1 MSLGSWIDAAVHDYY
16 VDVQPLHTLVG
27 RASPLMDDLRK
38 SAIEGLNTGEFF
50 TLAGGMGIAG
60 DLASAQE
67 VAAQPGTGG
76 AGTAPGAATHDGQWL
91 VPHGQ
96 IETSLRLKYRDLVI
110 GKTNKGAY
118 VRNLT
123 HQTDKHGEA
132 FGERMAQLILGG
144 SGYTLGEVDL
154 TTSAS
159 GTVTVVDL
167 ENIANI
173 HRGMILVASAANGAT
188 STDTLLPSNVAFQK
202 AYVKSVNRDA
212 GTFVISAISQDG
224 TAGFPAGWG
233 AQGDNV
239 FVFPLGQFKPL
250 LPGSTFNSKLMIQA
264 LSEWITPSV
273 ASDTFNGVPR
283 SVDSALSGVRPPSSV
298 IGGLPP
304 EHKIGAVAAYMQQ
317 MYSATRPL
325 TYVASPLVWFS
336 LVRSLSAQGL
346 VKDVGGA
353 LTGGGKSVTVATVL
367 GDSKLISEP
376 HQDPNFVYGLLMD
389 EIKIHHLDG
398 LPGVANA
405 DGFQMLRQADSNDL
419 EFRLIA
425 FPQLIVREPWRHA
438 RFAL

>member
-16 VDVQPLHTLVG
+16 VDVQPLHTLIG
-27 RASPLMDDLRK
+27 RASPLVDDLRK
-38 SAIEGLNTGEFF
+38 TAIEGLNTGEFF
-50 TLAGGMGIAG
+50 TLAGGMGMAG

-67 VAAQPGTGG
+67 VAAQSGTGG

-123 HQTDKHGEA
+123 HQTDKHGEY

-159 GTVTVVDL
+159 GTATVVDL

-173 HRGMILVASAANGAT
+173 HRGMVLVASANNGSV
-188 STDTLLPSNVAFQK
+188 STHTLLPANVSFQK

-212 GTFVISAISQDG
+212 GTFVLSAISQDG
-224 TAGFPAGWG
+224 AAGFPAGWG

-239 FVFPLGQFKPL
+239 FIFPLGQFKPL

-264 LSEWITPSV
+264 LGEWITPAV
-273 ASDTFNGVPR
+273 ATDTFNSVDR
-283 SVDSALSGVRPPSSV
+283 SIDSALSGVRPPSSV

-317 MYSATRPL
+317 NYGATRPL

-346 VKDVGGA
+346 VKEIGGQ
-353 LTGGGKSVTVATVL
+353 LTGGGKSVNVATVL

>member
-27 RASPLMDDLRK
+27 RASPLMDRLRK

-60 DLASAQE
+60 DLASAQQ
-67 VAAQPGTGG
+67 VAGQVGSGG
-76 AGTAPGAATHDGQWL
+76 AGTAPGSATHDGQWL

-132 FGERMAQLILGG
+132 FGERFAQLLLGG
-144 SGYTLGEVDL
+144 SGYTLGEADL
-154 TTSAS
+154 TTSAT
-159 GTVTVVDL
+159 GTITMVDQ
-167 ENIANI
+167 ENIANL
-173 HRGMILVASAANGAT
+173 HKGMILVGSANNGAT
-188 STDTLLPSNVAFQK
+188 STDTLLPSNVNFQV

-212 GTFVISAISQDG
+212 GTAVLSAVSQDG

-233 AQGDNV
+233 SQGDNV
-239 FVFPLGQFKPL
+239 FLFPLGQFKPL
-250 LPGSTFNSKLMIQA
+250 LPGSTFNSKLMVQA
-264 LSEWITPSV
+264 LSEWITPTV
-273 ASDTFNGVPR
+273 ATDTFNGVPR
-283 SVDSALSGVRPPSSV
+283 SADSSLSGVRPPSSV

-317 MYSATRPL
+317 MYAATRPL

-336 LVRSLSAQGL
+336 LVRALHAQG
-346 VKDVGGA
+346 VVTDIGSK
-353 LTGGGKSVTVATVL
+353 LTAGGKAVEVATVL
-367 GDSKLISEP
+367 GTSEIISEP
-376 HQDPNFVYGLLMD
+376 HQDPNFVYGLLLD

-419 EFRLIA
+419 EFRLIC

-438 RFAL
+438 RFSI

>member
-1 MSLGSWIDAAVHDYY
+1 
-16 VDVQPLHTLVG
+16 
-27 RASPLMDDLRK
+27 MDDLRK

-67 VAAQPGTGG
+67 VAAQSGTGG

-167 ENIANI
+167 ENIANF
-173 HRGMILVASAANGAT
+173 HRGMILVASANNGSV
-188 STDTLLPSNVAFQK
+188 STHTLLPANVNFQK

-212 GTFVISAISQDG
+212 GTFVISAVSQDG
-224 TAGFPAGWG
+224 AAGFPAGWG

-264 LSEWITPSV
+264 LAEWITPAV
-273 ASDTFNGVPR
+273 ATDTFNSVDR
-283 SVDSALSGVRPPSSV
+283 SIDSALSGVRPPSSV

-317 MYSATRPL
+317 NYSATRPL

-346 VKDVGGA
+346 VKEIGGQ

>member
-1 MSLGSWIDAAVHDYY
+1 
-16 VDVQPLHTLVG
+16 
-27 RASPLMDDLRK
+27 MDDLRK

-67 VAAQPGTGG
+67 VAGQPGSGG

-123 HQTDKHGEA
+123 HATDKHGEA

-173 HRGMILVASAANGAT
+173 HRGMVLVASANAGT
-188 STDTLLPSNVAFQK
+188 SSGHTLLPSNVAFQK

-212 GTFVISAISQDG
+212 GTFVVSAVSYDG
-224 TAGFPAGWG
+224 AAGFPAGWG

-239 FVFPLGQFKPL
+239 FIFPLGQFKPL
-250 LPGSTFNSKLMIQA
+250 LPGATFNSKLMIQA
-264 LSEWITPSV
+264 LSEWITPT
-273 ASDTFNGVPR
+273 AATDTFNSVDR
-283 SVDSALSGVRPPSSV
+283 SIDSALSGVRPPTSV

-317 MYSATRPL
+317 NYSATRPL
-325 TYVASPLVWFS
+325 TYIASPLVWFS
-336 LVRSLSAQGL
+336 LVRSLSAQGM
-346 VKDVGGA
+346 VKEIGST
-353 LTGGGKSVTVATVL
+353 LTGGGKSVEVATVL
-367 GDSKLISEP
+367 GNSRLISEP

-419 EFRLIA
+419 EFRLIS

>member
-27 RASPLMDDLRK
+27 RTSPLMDDLRK
-38 SAIEGLNTGEFF
+38 SAIEGANTGEFF
-50 TLAGGMGIAG
+50 TLSGGMGIAG

-67 VAAQPGTGG
+67 VASQVGTGG
-76 AGTAPGAATHDGQWL
+76 AGTAPGAATFDGQWL
-91 VPHGQ
+91 VPTGQ

-123 HQTDKHGEA
+123 HATDKHGEA

-154 TTSAS
+154 TTTAT
-159 GTVTVVDL
+159 GVITMVDQ

-173 HRGMILVASAANGAT
+173 QKGMVLVASTANGGT

-202 AYVKSVNRDA
+202 AYVLSVNRDA
-212 GTFVISAISQDG
+212 GTFIVSAVSSSG
-224 TAGFPAGWG
+224 AAGIPAGWG
-233 AQGDNV
+233 AQGNNV

-250 LPGSTFNSKLMIQA
+250 LPGSTFNSKLLIQA
-264 LSEWITPSV
+264 LSEWITPTAAV
-273 ASDTFNGVPR
+273 DTFNTVDR
-283 SVDSALSGVRPPSSV
+283 SLDSALSGVRPPASV

-317 MYSATRPL
+317 IYAATRPL

-336 LVRSLSAQGL
+336 LVRSLAAQGL
-346 VKDVGGA
+346 VREVGGA
-353 LTGGGKSVTVATVL
+353 LMGGGRSVTVATVL

-419 EFRLIA
+419 EFRLIC
-425 FPQLIVREPWRHA
+425 FPQLIVREPWRHV